1 MDGRKYCLTQ
11 ISTEPINAIANISG
25 CLQGPCLTAR
35 SLLELP
41 ERIDQRRSRI
51 YSAKLTF
58 DGPEYDFPEQCCIKI
73 AYGDQEYRDLDREY
87 DYYSLELQSLGG
99 IAVPRCYGFFGAE
112 IEGVLVGCIVMDLCI
127 GTDVILPDYAEFK
140 RRIMMAIC
148 KLHSV
153 GIEHGNLSA
162 DYRHYV
168 MDSWSVL
175 IVDFSAARRHNCPG
189 LQSVG
194 GCDELIQAERL
205 FGDNKFGVLSIFP
218 RTWYV

>member
-1 MDGRKYCLTQ
+1 
-11 ISTEPINAIANISG
+11 
-25 CLQGPCLTAR
+25 
-35 SLLELP
+35 
-41 ERIDQRRSRI
+41 
-51 YSAKLTF
+51 
-58 DGPEYDFPEQCCIKI
+58 
-73 AYGDQEYRDLDREY
+73 
-87 DYYSLELQSLGG
+87 
-99 IAVPRCYGFFGAE
+99 
-112 IEGVLVGCIVMDLCI
+112 
-127 GTDVILPDYAEFK
+127 
-140 RRIMMAIC
+140 MAIC